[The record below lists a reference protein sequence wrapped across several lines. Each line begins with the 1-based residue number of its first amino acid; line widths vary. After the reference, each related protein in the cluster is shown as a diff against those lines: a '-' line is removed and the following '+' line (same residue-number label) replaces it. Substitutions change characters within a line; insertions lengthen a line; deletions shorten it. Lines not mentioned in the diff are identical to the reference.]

1 MTTLEHIKEVKNL
14 LTSNRSFKSADI
26 ISKTTGISY
35 NFMKALVDSG
45 MVSKVNGRYRWMHE
59 GTPNVRTYEKLRA
72 MVREELKKY
81 TTAKQQPKQTETVLS
96 FGNKVKVIIRNGSAV
111 LSKNG
116 VRIQVQDL
124 ENLEKLLKLAQ

>member
-1 MTTLEHIKEVKNL
+1 MTTLEHIKEVKNV
-14 LTSNRSFKSADI
+14 LTSNRSFKSADS
-26 ISKTTGISY
+26 ISRATGISY
-35 NFMKALVDSG
+35 NFMKALIDSG

-72 MVREELKKY
+72 MVKEDLKKSK
-81 TTAKQQPKQTETVLS
+81 AEPKQTETILS

-116 VRIQVQDL
+116 VRIQVKDL